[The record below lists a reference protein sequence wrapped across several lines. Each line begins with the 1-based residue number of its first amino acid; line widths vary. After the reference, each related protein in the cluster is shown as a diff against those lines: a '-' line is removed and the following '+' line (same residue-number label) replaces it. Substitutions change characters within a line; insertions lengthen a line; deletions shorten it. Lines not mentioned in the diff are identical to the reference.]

1 MPESESPDREE
12 GELPAPA
19 EELEALEETVERLLE
34 RLESLRTRAAEAE
47 AAHRELKHALE
58 RTGGDEGD
66 DGGMEER
73 LRKLSEE
80 NERLR
85 EILREGR
92 EKAERIRSRLI
103 LLEDERS

>member
-1 MPESESPDREE
+1 MPASESPDREE
-12 GELPAPA
+12 GELPAPV
-19 EELEALEETVERLLE
+19 EELDALEETVERLLE
-34 RLESLRTRAAEAE
+34 RLESLRSRAAEAE

-58 RTGGDEGD
+58 RTGGREGE
-66 DGGMEER
+66 DGVEER

-92 EKAERIRSRLI
+92 EKAERIRSRLV